1 MVSVDESQEV
11 KPTVAESQ
19 EVKPT
24 VDYLGAE
31 SESLQ
36 EKPTVEEEMKQ
47 VSPSMG
53 SLAPKKVLVH

>member
-31 SESLQ
+31 SLQ

-47 VSPSMG
+47 VSPSVG